1 MADFQPR
8 YTARAAFSG
17 GNYGALVLDALP
29 TAGVSAQIA
38 PFFKGD
44 RGDAGGPP
52 GPPGPPGPS
61 GAAGLPGGT
70 AFAAT
75 AGEALGGHRCVR
87 LDAAGM
93 AFYSDCSVPT
103 HFGRLAGITQGAAAA
118 GDSTTITNS
127 GVMVEPS
134 WAWTADAPVFLGHTG
149 LLTQT
154 APIGFQ
160 QVVGVALSATALFIN
175 PREPVI
181 TT

>member
-1 MADFQPR
+1 MPI
-8 YTARAAFSG
+8 T
-17 GNYGALVLDALP
+17 VVP
-29 TAGVSAQIA
+29 IA
-38 PFFKGD
+38 PRRLLVAPLPVRPLTVLPVGSG
-44 RGDAGGPP
+44 RQGAP
-52 GPPGPPGPS
+52 GPAGP
-61 GAAGLPGGT
+61 AGLPGGT

-75 AGEALGGHRCVR
+75 AGEALGGHRCVL
-87 LDAAGM
+87 LDAAGS
-93 AFYSDCSVPT
+93 AFYADCGAPS

-134 WAWTADAPVFLGHTG
+134 WAWTADAPVFLGRTG

-154 APIGFQ
+154 APSGFL